1 LAFGSL
7 ALRRQLRYK
16 TAVMNQL
23 PTMVVTAKPETIAEK
38 DAFDR
43 LTYLGWRS
51 GLAATIAGLAT
62 SFFLFGYALI
72 YWRNADMDFMVIYN
86 ALVLNDGKPQL
97 FFDHTAYITILS
109 VKLWY
114 QLLHA
119 LGLLDAWSLSAIPTA
134 ADVPAFDAAIT
145 SAVRA
150 GRLLAFLTATGCVLA
165 FAGLCRHIVRDWR
178 VAMFATLA
186 LAFSGGISVHARILR
201 SELLAAAPVI
211 FALMIL
217 MVVARRARIAR
228 PLGLMAAAALCVL
241 GLENKV
247 QAILLIGAL
256 PLLILSFGS
265 AKSASVAFWRNAPL
279 SWLCAGGAAVAAM
292 CAAWAAWPIIAVG
305 FDSALLN
312 AAQFHPLLLG
322 RFGIYQ
328 PALLL
333 LTGGCMI
340 AFAAMWNVSAAET
353 IASMFSIIAGALV
366 ALLAL
371 ELQYN
376 ANNVIAVFN
385 PLERMLTFADATTT
399 DAAKGADLAQ
409 IFLLLFEGVGS
420 VLARYSFV
428 LHTSPRPTVFLIWL
442 IVPGIVYAWR
452 HREKQASIQAL
463 VLVVAAVGIDALGVR
478 RGLKAEYFIFTDP
491 LIILAGAILLDC
503 LRDLRFCKWTYPIA
517 TVLCALHI
525 GLGQAEPIKYAF
537 MRRGPEGVCQW
548 NDHYLP
554 LLQLPWCSFP
564 PVPP

>member
-1 LAFGSL
+1 
-7 ALRRQLRYK
+7 LRRELRYK
-16 TAVMNQL
+16 TAGMNQL
-23 PTMVVTAKPETIAEK
+23 PTMVATAEPETIAAK

-43 LTYLGWRS
+43 LTFLGWRS

-62 SFFLFGYALI
+62 LFFMFGYALI
-72 YWRNADMDFMVIYN
+72 YWRNADMDFMVIYS

-119 LGLLDAWSLSAIPTA
+119 LGLLDAWSLSVIPA
-134 ADVPAFDAAIT
+134 AGNLPAVEAAMT

-165 FAGLCRHIVRDWR
+165 FASLARHIVRDWR
-178 VAMFATLA
+178 VAMLATVA
-186 LAFSGGISVHARILR
+186 FAFSGGISVHARILR
-201 SELLAAAPVI
+201 SELVAAAAVI

-217 MVVARRARIAR
+217 IVLGRRAGIAR

-247 QAILLIGAL
+247 QTILLIGAL
-256 PLLILSFGS
+256 PLIILPFGNAES
-265 AKSASVAFWRNAPL
+265 RSVGFWRNTPL
-279 SWLCAGGAAVAAM
+279 SWLSAGVAAVAAL
-292 CAAWAAWPIIAVG
+292 CAAWAAWPLIAIG
-305 FDSALLN
+305 FDPALLN
-312 AAQFHPLLLG
+312 AAHFHPLLLG

-328 PALLL
+328 PTLLL
-333 LTGGCMI
+333 LIGGCMI
-340 AFAAMWNVSAAET
+340 VFAAMWNVSAAET
-353 IASMFSIIAGALV
+353 LASMFSLAAG

-371 ELQYN
+371 LALNLEYN
-376 ANNVIAVFN
+376 DNNVIAVFN

-399 DAAKGADLAQ
+399 DAANGANPAKIL
-409 IFLLLFEGVGS
+409 LLLFEGVGS

-428 LHTSPRPTVFLIWL
+428 LHTSPRPTVFLTWL
-442 IVPGIVYAWR
+442 ISAGIVYAWR
-452 HREKQASIQAL
+452 RGETQASIQAL
-463 VLVVAAVGIDALGVR
+463 VLFLAAIGIDAFGVR

-503 LRDLRFCKWTYPIA
+503 LRDLRFRKWTYPIA
-517 TVLCALHI
+517 MVLCALHI

-548 NDHYLP
+548 NGHYLP
-554 LLQLPWCSFP
+554 LLQLPWCSFA
-564 PVPP
+564 PVRP